1 MSAHR
6 YQTAQNSIEKI
17 VSEHEVL
24 IRKVAHHVHSRVRS
38 IVEFDDL
45 LQIGLMGLI
54 EAAQRYTRQ
63 EGISFESYAVIR
75 VRGAINDFL
84 RKNSALSRKSMKIN
98 KEVNAA
104 RNKLVHDLGRAPEGH
119 EVAKAVGLSL
129 DEFTAWEQTLNSSY
143 HNSIQDEYD
152 EHSMWFAT
160 ADAPI
165 EQELDRA
172 RLKEALLYALKT
184 LPEREA
190 LVLQLYYVE
199 ELNLF
204 EIAAVLDVTSGR
216 VSQIKS
222 SAFKKMQ
229 PLLKDY
235 IDNSQAA

>member
-1 MSAHR
+1 MFIHASD
-6 YQTAQNSIEKI
+6 QS
-17 VSEHEVL
+17 L
-24 IRKVAHHVHSRVRS
+24 
-38 IVEFDDL
+38 
-45 LQIGLMGLI
+45 
-54 EAAQRYTRQ
+54 
-63 EGISFESYAVIR
+63 IR

-84 RKNSALSRKSMKIN
+84 RKNSSLSRKSMKIN

-104 RNKLVHDLGRAPEGH
+104 RNKLVHDLGRAPESH
-119 EVAKAVGLSL
+119 EVAEAVGLSVE
-129 DEFTAWEQTLNSSY
+129 EFAAWEQTLNSSY

-160 ADAPI
+160 ADAPV
-165 EQELDRA
+165 EQELDRS
-172 RLKEALLYALKT
+172 RLKEALLLALKT
-184 LPEREA
+184 LPDKEA

-229 PLLKDY
+229 PLLKDFF
-235 IDNSQAA
+235 DGAKAA

>member
-1 MSAHR
+1 
-6 YQTAQNSIEKI
+6 
-17 VSEHEVL
+17 
-24 IRKVAHHVHSRVRS
+24 
-38 IVEFDDL
+38 
-45 LQIGLMGLI
+45 
-54 EAAQRYTRQ
+54 
-63 EGISFESYAVIR
+63 
-75 VRGAINDFL
+75 
-84 RKNSALSRKSMKIN
+84 
-98 KEVNAA
+98 
-104 RNKLVHDLGRAPEGH
+104 
-119 EVAKAVGLSL
+119 
-129 DEFTAWEQTLNSSY
+129 
-143 HNSIQDEYD
+143 
-152 EHSMWFAT
+152 MWFAT